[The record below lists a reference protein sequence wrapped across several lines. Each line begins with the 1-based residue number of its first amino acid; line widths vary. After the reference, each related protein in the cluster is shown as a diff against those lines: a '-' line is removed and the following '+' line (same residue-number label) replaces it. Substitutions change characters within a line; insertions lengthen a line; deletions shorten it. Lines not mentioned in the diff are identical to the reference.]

1 MKALVLLGSPRP
13 QGNTA
18 ALTAILCD
26 QLQQGGVQT
35 EVLSLYEKEI
45 LPCVACRGCQQ
56 DWSAFACVRKDD
68 VASIAEKILDCDL
81 MVLATPIYSWY
92 CTPPMKALLDRLVYG
107 MNKYYGEKKGPSLW
121 EGKALA
127 LLLTCGYPPEK
138 GSDLFEEGMRR
149 YCRHSRL
156 RYLGSLAEWHRSYA
170 APFMDPD
177 REERARTFAR
187 QVLAQI

>member
-81 MVLATPIYSWY
+81 MVLALRRW
-92 CTPPMKALLDRLVYG
+92 
-107 MNKYYGEKKGPSLW
+107 KKRKRSP
-121 EGKALA
+121 EQHQACGKH
-127 LLLTCGYPPEK
+127 C
-138 GSDLFEEGMRR
+138 FRV
-149 YCRHSRL
+149 
-156 RYLGSLAEWHRSYA
+156 W
-170 APFMDPD
+170 
-177 REERARTFAR
+177 
-187 QVLAQI
+187 

>member
-92 CTPPMKALLDRLVYG
+92 CTPPMKALLDCAE
-107 MNKYYGEKKGPSLW
+107 YYLQIEDFSS
-121 EGKALA
+121 E
-127 LLLTCGYPPEK
+127 
-138 GSDLFEEGMRR
+138 
-149 YCRHSRL
+149 
-156 RYLGSLAEWHRSYA
+156 
-170 APFMDPD
+170 
-177 REERARTFAR
+177 
-187 QVLAQI
+187 QVLELHIE